1 MEFLGYM
8 RPDGSAGIRNHLCVV
23 PLGSFAS
30 YVCRQLLGM
39 VQGITLVSGLPGQF
53 SPQGTESYLRAA
65 LIGAVTN
72 PNIGGVIVVAGNL
85 SDNSVV
91 DSLAHSVSL
100 TGRPVRLIRLPEY
113 GGIGQASTAAFQAA
127 VEMKRDISTTRRE
140 LVSVNKLCVAFDFSG
155 RMAVEEGKLLPVF
168 DRCSDRLVEEG
179 GRTLYFGEMEESL
192 LKLLARRATGSGV
205 TDILARHFSMA
216 GRGRDNVFATDKL
229 NNEDQWGSAP
239 IEGTVVL
246 PQALPENPGV
256 YVAVSD
262 GFAPEKVVSAGIH
275 LIVSTPGGQPL
286 VDSFVP
292 VLRVAADSW
301 NIRDIIDLDLSGFLR
316 GKLGSEDAA
325 ILLVSEILATC
336 SGKLTA
342 GEVFLQAMGAG

>member
-23 PLGSFAS
+23 PVGSFAG

-53 SPQGTESYLRAA
+53 IPQGAQSYLRTT

-72 PNIGGVIVVAGNL
+72 PNIGGVIVLAGNL

-100 TGRPVRLIRLPEY
+100 TGRPVRVIRLPDY
-113 GGIGQASTAAFQAA
+113 GGIGQASAAALQAV
-127 VEMKRDISTTRRE
+127 VEMKRDMSTARRE
-140 LVSVNKLCVAFDFSG
+140 LVPVNKLCVAFDFSG
-155 RMAVEEGKLLPVF
+155 SMAVEEGKLLPVF
-168 DRCSDRLVEEG
+168 DRCSDRFVEEG
-179 GRTLYFGEMEESL
+179 SRTLYFGEMEESL

-205 TDILARHFSMA
+205 TDILMA
-216 GRGRDNVFATDKL
+216 SRGRDNVFARDEL

-239 IEGTVVL
+239 IEGTVVF
-246 PQALPENPGV
+246 PQALPEKPGV

-292 VLRVAADSW
+292 VLRVATDTW
-301 NIRDIIDLDLSGFLR
+301 NLRDIIDLDLSGFLR
-316 GKLGSEDAA
+316 GKLSSEDAA